1 MKTVTNDILEKAAF
15 NSVIQRHADPGAI
28 EKFHNDPKYSYFM
41 QCKSALTVAL
51 PLLAKVVN
59 KQITL
64 YNYRLESA
72 HC

>member
-15 NSVIQRHADPGAI
+15 NSVIQHHTDPAAE
-28 EKFHNDPKYSYFM
+28 EKFHNDPKYNYFM
-41 QCKSALTVAL
+41 KCKSALTVAL